1 MVRFS
6 VELNFSNILSEFKF
20 LMLDSLYR
28 LLIPLHKDV
37 SKVLQ
42 TLIFY
47 IQQKFA
53 NVLIFKPNFDLG
65 KPWRVIFLLT
75 GIFSHFR

>member
-1 MVRFS
+1 MVGFS
-6 VELNFSNILSEFKF
+6 VELNFSNILSEFT
-20 LMLDSLYR
+20 LMMLDSLYR
-28 LLIPLHKDV
+28 LLIPLLKDV

-47 IQQKFA
+47 IQQKFV

-65 KPWRVIFLLT
+65 KP
-75 GIFSHFR
+75 

>member
-6 VELNFSNILSEFKF
+6 VELNFSNILSEFA
-20 LMLDSLYR
+20 LMMLDSLYR
-28 LLIPLHKDV
+28 LLIPLLKDV

-47 IQQKFA
+47 IQQKFV

-65 KPWRVIFLLT
+65 KR
-75 GIFSHFR
+75 

>member
-6 VELNFSNILSEFKF
+6 VELNFSNILSEFA
-20 LMLDSLYR
+20 LMMHDSLYR
-28 LLIPLHKDV
+28 LLIPLLKDV

-47 IQQKFA
+47 IQQKFV

-65 KPWRVIFLLT
+65 KP
-75 GIFSHFR
+75 